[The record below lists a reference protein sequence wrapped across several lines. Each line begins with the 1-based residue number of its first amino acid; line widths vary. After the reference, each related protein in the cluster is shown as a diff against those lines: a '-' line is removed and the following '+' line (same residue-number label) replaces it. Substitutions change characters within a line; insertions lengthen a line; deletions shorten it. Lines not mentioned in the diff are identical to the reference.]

1 MNPIEKIHTSFSTQ
15 LALWVACFVVI
26 TSCVV
31 IGLLASFSEEGIRD
45 ESIDTTLQAL
55 ENTALRIDN
64 TLRRSEMTAC
74 LEGRQMRVNRSLIE
88 HLINE
93 NGSLKQLR
101 QSLPNA
107 QLFVTRRDSSQLDT
121 YITGSESGY
130 RQLVHDG
137 REMYIFSQ
145 SVGNRQYSLT
155 AVCPAEDIYD
165 KYEYMYGVLLNW
177 GVAGVLVIIIVL
189 FLIIVRHL
197 RPIHQLA
204 DAAQSIADGH
214 FDEPLPESPRHD
226 SVGRLTNSFI
236 RMQQSLANSIS
247 DIRRVNIELEQQNE
261 ELARAYQ
268 LKMETNRQKMVFIQ
282 DMYHEIRTPLNII
295 SGFAQVLYAS
305 SHTLPAEEVN
315 DITARMK
322 ASANDIN
329 QLTQKLYE
337 LSKPSQTT

>member
-64 TLRRSEMTAC
+64 TLRRSEMTAR
-74 LEGRQMRVNRSLIE
+74 LEGRQMRVNRTLIE
-88 HLINE
+88 HLIDE

-121 YITGSESGY
+121 YIKGSESGY

-145 SVGNRQYSLT
+145 SVGDRQYSLT

-189 FLIIVRHL
+189 FFIIARHL

-204 DAAQSIADGH
+204 DAAQSIADGDMDTH
-214 FDEPLPESPRHD
+214 IPHTHYKHESA
-226 SVGRLTNSFI
+226 RLQLSLKKMQGSLKAYLNE
-236 RMQQSLANSIS
+236 MQQKQAALSTHNAELQKAYNEAKAYEKKKTKFLNDMTNKMAAPVQLVCRHTDSICRDYAYLS
-247 DIRRVNIELEQQNE
+247 DNEMAALQTDIMHSTDEITEL
-261 ELARAYQ
+261 LDQ
-268 LKMETNRQKMVFIQ
+268 LIKE
-282 DMYHEIRTPLNII
+282 
-295 SGFAQVLYAS
+295 
-305 SHTLPAEEVN
+305 PAG
-315 DITARMK
+315 
-322 ASANDIN
+322 
-329 QLTQKLYE
+329 L
-337 LSKPSQTT
+337 